1 MSGNAYHLVGGCPV
15 AGPLGSSHV
24 GDALMLVRL
33 GRVNGTE
40 MIQC

>member
-1 MSGNAYHLVGGCPV
+1 MSSIAYHLVVGHRV
-15 AGPLGSSHV
+15 SGPLGGGHV

-40 MIQC
+40 MIQY